1 MSTET
6 GLPDPSTPID
16 PGCPASLGKR
26 FVRGAAW
33 SLAGTVAAQGLAL
46 LASMLVAR
54 LLGREEFG
62 RFDVVNGTVLMLG
75 VFAGMGF
82 GLTATKFV
90 AQYRSSDP
98 ERAGRILALSLVFTA
113 GGGGL
118 AALLLAFFANPLAG
132 RVLNAPTLELPL
144 KLAAALLFF
153 TALGGMLN
161 GALAGFEAFRAVAG
175 VNFLRG
181 ALIFPLMIVC
191 AWRWGLPGAVLAQ
204 ALTALVWCAGA
215 FAALNRHR
223 RTYGVRI
230 RCRGMSGELPVL
242 WSYSFPAL
250 LGGVLVTPFLWVANA
265 LLANRP
271 GGYSDLGLLGAAN
284 QWRNVLM
291 LLPTIFTNVTLP
303 IIASG
308 LEQEG
313 NPDTNRV
320 MEISQGLAILSVVPA
335 VVALVF
341 GSDLVLRC
349 YGRDFTGG
357 VPLFAL
363 MTAGVGLAG
372 IGNAGNAAIQAHGR
386 MWMAV
391 LMNLSWSAVYMA
403 VVGALVGPWGGLAL
417 ASGFLAAYA
426 VLVAWGYLYI
436 HRCGLVSRGM
446 LTRTLGASAF
456 VVAVT
461 VPAAFAPT
469 GWRLALLAPVLAVAV
484 TLSYKAWIDP
494 GLRAKIRER
503 FR

>member
-1 MSTET
+1 
-6 GLPDPSTPID
+6 
-16 PGCPASLGKR
+16 
-26 FVRGAAW
+26 
-33 SLAGTVAAQGLAL
+33 VAAQGLAL
-46 LASMLVAR
+46 LGSVVVAR

-90 AQYRSSDP
+90 AQCRTSDP
-98 ERAGRILALSLVFTA
+98 ERAGRILGLSLAFTA
-113 GGGGL
+113 VGGGV
-118 AALLLAFFANPLAG
+118 AALLLVLFARPLADQ
-132 RVLNAPTLELPL
+132 VLNAPALELPL

-175 VNFLRG
+175 VNVLRG
-181 ALIFPLMIVC
+181 ALIFPLMLAC
-191 AWRWGLPGAVLAQ
+191 AWQWGLPGAVLAQ
-204 ALTALVWCAGA
+204 TLTSLAWCAAAG
-215 FAALNRHR
+215 AALNRHR
-223 RTYGVRI
+223 RPYGI
-230 RCRGMSGELPVL
+230 RVQCRGLRVELPVL

-250 LGGVLVTPFLWVANA
+250 LGGVLVTPFLWLASA

-308 LEQEG
+308 LETEG
-313 NPDTNRV
+313 SPDTERV

-341 GSDLVLRC
+341 GSDLILRC

-363 MTAGVGLAG
+363 MTAGVGIAG

-403 VVGALVGPWGGLAL
+403 VVAALVGPWGGLAL

-426 VLVAWGYLYI
+426 VLVAWGYFYI
-436 HRCGLVSRGM
+436 HRSGLVSRGM

-456 VVAVT
+456 LVAVT
-461 VPAAFAPT
+461 VPSAFIPT
-469 GWRLALLAPVLAVAV
+469 DWRLILLVPVLAVAV
-484 TLSYKAWIDP
+484 ALSYKVWIDP
-494 GLRAKIRER
+494 CLREKIRER